1 MANNT
6 LTFNVTAHAR
16 ENGMHDY
23 NKLREILTDN
33 GYSVDGEHLENGETI
48 MIVDGI
54 DYNDFLDFADE
65 ADIENVND
73 FISGG
78 EDDMDL
84 ESELECDGANCE
96 MDECDD
102 FVDECDGED
111 CDLDEC
117 DELTEDSF
125 IDFDDEGYFDDGEP
139 FIEDDDAVLNDVP
152 AYDKFSDE
160 EIKDM
165 SDDYYSC
172 LDDEALVYES
182 KRNNVGTRAIRE
194 NLNRTSRDRIRRKI
208 AAKKRINE
216 KLELYRN
223 RKVRRNLNEKA
234 EIIECLKKRAR
245 RRKMMKKLKETR
257 MQRHHNNAK
266 SLNERRMLINEKYAI
281 NKKKG
286 CCGGNGNGKL
296 YNLLEALKA
305 FDPKQQ
311 KKLDKSVKTVE
322 DLVKD
327 LKGQTIGQTEVV
339 SAFKK
344 LKAEQNKMKKIAK
357 NDKDYYKVIDVP
369 GVTALIKKMI
379 EADPEHAEEIK
390 KFRKSLIESIVNALN
405 ARKKSLYENVKIDGV
420 KVKNIKA
427 RKLFSIL
434 KEAKSFKAKYTAK
447 LKSTFEDSELS
458 EKLKNAINNKN
469 KLIAL
474 INEELSYRYIC
485 NTVAK
490 KLFEGDD
497 SEDKDTDTEDSG
509 SSDISDKDLAKM
521 FGTADDT
528 SDEDTESDEKD
539 SEDEEVELA
548 RVVIDMATKEDA
560 EEMKQYCIDA
570 GIPED
575 AIEIEEGSEDEE
587 SDDEN
592 SDKESEDNEE
602 GSEDEESDDKNS
614 DDSANESIAYKELRR
629 LFEDEESDD
638 ENSDKESEDNEEDAE
653 SEEESVKF
661 ILTDTDYVDE
671 LAEVLNDVYGITKE
685 EFEEMIGG
693 EIVNEDD
700 KDDDEDTDEDSAD
713 SDEKKEDDVAEDS
726 DEEEISASEIFV
738 NK

>member
-125 IDFDDEGYFDDGEP
+125 IDFDDEGYFDDAAPLMEY
-139 FIEDDDAVLNDVP
+139 DDAVLNDVP
-152 AYDKFSDE
+152 TYDEFSDE
-160 EIKDM
+160 EIDDM

-182 KRNNVGTRAIRE
+182 KRNKMGTRAIRE

-216 KLELYRN
+216 KLELLRNRKVRRNLNEKAEIIECLKKRARRRKIAAKKRINEKLELLRN

-245 RRKMMKKLKETR
+245 RRKMMKKLEETR

-327 LKGQTIGQTEVV
+327 LKGQTIG
-339 SAFKK
+339 
-344 LKAEQNKMKKIAK
+344 
-357 NDKDYYKVIDVP
+357 
-369 GVTALIKKMI
+369 
-379 EADPEHAEEIK
+379 
-390 KFRKSLIESIVNALN
+390 
-405 ARKKSLYENVKIDGV
+405 
-420 KVKNIKA
+420 
-427 RKLFSIL
+427 
-434 KEAKSFKAKYTAK
+434 
-447 LKSTFEDSELS
+447 
-458 EKLKNAINNKN
+458 
-469 KLIAL
+469 
-474 INEELSYRYIC
+474 
-485 NTVAK
+485 
-490 KLFEGDD
+490 
-497 SEDKDTDTEDSG
+497 
-509 SSDISDKDLAKM
+509 
-521 FGTADDT
+521 
-528 SDEDTESDEKD
+528 
-539 SEDEEVELA
+539 
-548 RVVIDMATKEDA
+548 
-560 EEMKQYCIDA
+560 
-570 GIPED
+570 
-575 AIEIEEGSEDEE
+575 
-587 SDDEN
+587 
-592 SDKESEDNEE
+592 
-602 GSEDEESDDKNS
+602 
-614 DDSANESIAYKELRR
+614 
-629 LFEDEESDD
+629 
-638 ENSDKESEDNEEDAE
+638 
-653 SEEESVKF
+653 
-661 ILTDTDYVDE
+661 
-671 LAEVLNDVYGITKE
+671 
-685 EFEEMIGG
+685 
-693 EIVNEDD
+693 
-700 KDDDEDTDEDSAD
+700 
-713 SDEKKEDDVAEDS
+713 
-726 DEEEISASEIFV
+726 
-738 NK
+738 

>member
-1 MANNT
+1 
-6 LTFNVTAHAR
+6 
-16 ENGMHDY
+16 
-23 NKLREILTDN
+23 
-33 GYSVDGEHLENGETI
+33 
-48 MIVDGI
+48 
-54 DYNDFLDFADE
+54 
-65 ADIENVND
+65 
-73 FISGG
+73 
-78 EDDMDL
+78 
-84 ESELECDGANCE
+84 
-96 MDECDD
+96 
-102 FVDECDGED
+102 
-111 CDLDEC
+111 
-117 DELTEDSF
+117 
-125 IDFDDEGYFDDGEP
+125 
-139 FIEDDDAVLNDVP
+139 
-152 AYDKFSDE
+152 
-160 EIKDM
+160 
-165 SDDYYSC
+165 
-172 LDDEALVYES
+172 
-182 KRNNVGTRAIRE
+182 
-194 NLNRTSRDRIRRKI
+194 
-208 AAKKRINE
+208 
-216 KLELYRN
+216 
-223 RKVRRNLNEKA
+223 
-234 EIIECLKKRAR
+234 
-245 RRKMMKKLKETR
+245 
-257 MQRHHNNAK
+257 
-266 SLNERRMLINEKYAI
+266 
-281 NKKKG
+281 
-286 CCGGNGNGKL
+286 
-296 YNLLEALKA
+296 
-305 FDPKQQ
+305 
-311 KKLDKSVKTVE
+311 
-322 DLVKD
+322 
-327 LKGQTIGQTEVV
+327 
-339 SAFKK
+339 
-344 LKAEQNKMKKIAK
+344 MKKIAK

-390 KFRKSLIESIVNALN
+390 KFRKSLTESIVNALN

-602 GSEDEESDDKNS
+602 
-614 DDSANESIAYKELRR
+614 
-629 LFEDEESDD
+629 
-638 ENSDKESEDNEEDAE
+638 DAE

-713 SDEKKEDDVAEDS
+713 SDEKKEDDAAEDS
-726 DEEEISASEIFV
+726 DEEEISASDIFG
-738 NK
+738 NM

>member
-125 IDFDDEGYFDDGEP
+125 IDFDDEGYFDDDEP
-139 FIEDDDAVLNDVP
+139 FMEDDDAVLNDVP
-152 AYDKFSDE
+152 AYDEFSDE
-160 EIKDM
+160 EIDDM

-172 LDDEALVYES
+172 LDDEALIYES
-182 KRNNVGTRAIRE
+182 KRNKMGTRAIRE

-216 KLELYRN
+216 KLELLRN

-234 EIIECLKKRAR
+234 AIIECLKKRAR
-245 RRKMMKKLKETR
+245 HRKMMKKLEETR

-286 CCGGNGNGKL
+286 CCGGNGNDKL

-311 KKLDKSVKTVE
+311 KKLDNSVKTVE

-327 LKGQTIGQTEVV
+327 LKGQTIG
-339 SAFKK
+339 
-344 LKAEQNKMKKIAK
+344 
-357 NDKDYYKVIDVP
+357 
-369 GVTALIKKMI
+369 
-379 EADPEHAEEIK
+379 
-390 KFRKSLIESIVNALN
+390 
-405 ARKKSLYENVKIDGV
+405 
-420 KVKNIKA
+420 
-427 RKLFSIL
+427 
-434 KEAKSFKAKYTAK
+434 
-447 LKSTFEDSELS
+447 
-458 EKLKNAINNKN
+458 
-469 KLIAL
+469 
-474 INEELSYRYIC
+474 
-485 NTVAK
+485 
-490 KLFEGDD
+490 
-497 SEDKDTDTEDSG
+497 
-509 SSDISDKDLAKM
+509 
-521 FGTADDT
+521 
-528 SDEDTESDEKD
+528 
-539 SEDEEVELA
+539 
-548 RVVIDMATKEDA
+548 
-560 EEMKQYCIDA
+560 
-570 GIPED
+570 
-575 AIEIEEGSEDEE
+575 
-587 SDDEN
+587 
-592 SDKESEDNEE
+592 
-602 GSEDEESDDKNS
+602 
-614 DDSANESIAYKELRR
+614 
-629 LFEDEESDD
+629 
-638 ENSDKESEDNEEDAE
+638 
-653 SEEESVKF
+653 
-661 ILTDTDYVDE
+661 
-671 LAEVLNDVYGITKE
+671 
-685 EFEEMIGG
+685 
-693 EIVNEDD
+693 
-700 KDDDEDTDEDSAD
+700 
-713 SDEKKEDDVAEDS
+713 
-726 DEEEISASEIFV
+726 
-738 NK
+738 